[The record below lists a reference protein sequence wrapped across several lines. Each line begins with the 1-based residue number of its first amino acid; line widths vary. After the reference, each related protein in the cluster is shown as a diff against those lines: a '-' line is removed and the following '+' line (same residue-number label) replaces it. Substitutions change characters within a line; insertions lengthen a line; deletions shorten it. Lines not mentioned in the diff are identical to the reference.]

1 MDALQ
6 ITLFGQV
13 TVVHPQ
19 RSAPLKLSHSSQAIL
34 AFLLLRPH
42 FVQREILLDVFW
54 MNIPPDRARSSL
66 ATALWRLRQ
75 LLEPDD
81 VRPGTYLIASNTGEV
96 GFNWESRHWLDAEEF
111 EQPIHLLLR
120 KPTSELDEDDIAR
133 IEALLTLYR
142 GEFLEGI
149 YEDWALR
156 ERERFRMLHLNCLT
170 RLMEFHASR
179 GNFAQSI
186 GYGHEILRRDPLREE
201 IQRSLMRLYLES
213 GQRSLAIRQ
222 YARCCELLNQ
232 ELGVPPL
239 EETQALYRQI
249 MTVARVGTP
258 TAPIQPTSADLT
270 QLLRELQTVKQ
281 NIDEAARTLARV
293 QAAVSQFAN
302 IPLNGPSGDGA
313 VMQK

>member
-1 MDALQ
+1 MNALQ

-19 RSAPLKLSHSSQAIL
+19 SSAPLKLSHGSQAIL

-42 FVQREILLDVFW
+42 FVQRDILLDVFW

-66 ATALWRLRQ
+66 ATALWRLRH

-81 VRPGTYLIASNTGEV
+81 VRPGTYLVANNTGEV
-96 GFNWESRHWLDAEEF
+96 GFNWESSHWLDAAAF
-111 EQPIHLLLR
+111 EQPIHPLLR
-120 KPTSELDEDDIAR
+120 KPTSELGEDDIAR

-142 GEFLEGI
+142 GELLEGI

-156 ERERFRMLHLNCLT
+156 ERERFRTLHLNCLT

-186 GYGHEILRRDPLREE
+186 AYGQEILRRDPLREE
-201 IQRSLMRLYLES
+201 IHRGLMCIYLES
-213 GQRSLAIRQ
+213 GQRALAIRQ
-222 YARCCELLNQ
+222 YTQCCELLEQ

-239 EETQALYRQI
+239 EETQALYQQI
-249 MTVARVGTP
+249 VASSRPGAQVSGQP
-258 TAPIQPTSADLT
+258 PTSEIA
-270 QLLRELQTVKQ
+270 QLMHE
-281 NIDEAARTLARV
+281 
-293 QAAVSQFAN
+293 
-302 IPLNGPSGDGA
+302 P
-313 VMQK
+313 